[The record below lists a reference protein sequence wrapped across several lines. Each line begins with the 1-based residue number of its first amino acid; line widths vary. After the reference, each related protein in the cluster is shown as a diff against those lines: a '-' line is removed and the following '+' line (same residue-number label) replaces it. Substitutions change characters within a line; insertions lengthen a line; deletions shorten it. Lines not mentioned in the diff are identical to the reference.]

1 MYKAILFHPLFHCY
15 SLSELPECQ
24 LPLAMRRDVVDQTMA
39 IALHPVYDCKTAIV
53 SASLILC
60 LTQSPEA
67 HVHLARKELVKD
79 MMEMCALKRKMVME
93 SLPQPQGEKED
104 PMSICALE

>member
-1 MYKAILFHPLFHCY
+1 MRTDAI
-15 SLSELPECQ
+15 
-24 LPLAMRRDVVDQTMA
+24 DQTMA

-67 HVHLARKELVKD
+67 HPHLVRREVVED
-79 MMEMCALKRKMVME
+79 MLEVCALK
-93 SLPQPQGEKED
+93 EKLVNEQSTQSQAVKEE
-104 PMSICALE
+104 PMAAKALQ

>member
-1 MYKAILFHPLFHCY
+1 MLFGSY

-24 LPLAMRRDVVDQTMA
+24 LPLASRRDVIAQTLS

-67 HVHLARKELVKD
+67 HFHVVRKEVVED
-79 MMEMCALKRKMVME
+79 MMAMCALKRKMVME
-93 SLPQPQGEKED
+93 QSPSPQAEKED
-104 PMSICALE
+104 PMSINALE